1 MVTCIE
7 ICESYDT
14 VSSPQNQDGSRICQC
29 IKDLQHSFDNYFYA
43 FRAINTLYLKEKL
56 FNKIVPIWQKSSI

>member
-14 VSSPQNQDGSRICQC
+14 VSSPQNQDVSRICQC

-43 FRAINTLYLKEKL
+43 FSAINTLF
-56 FNKIVPIWQKSSI
+56 FNV

>member
-14 VSSPQNQDGSRICQC
+14 VSSPQNQDVSRICQC
-29 IKDLQHSFDNYFYA
+29 IKDLQHSFDKFLYIQGYQH
-43 FRAINTLYLKEKL
+43 TLFKRK
-56 FNKIVPIWQKSSI
+56 NV